1 MIKLAVAGS
10 CGRMG
15 KRILTLAAQDKQF
28 KVTGALER
36 AEDPNVGQDIGLIL
50 GLKEWGLEV
59 SGDTSA
65 VFEEADAVI
74 DFSHHSAVQD
84 HLKAAVKHKTAYV
97 LGTTGLTDSHH
108 KALKKAALKIPI
120 VQAPNMSVGVNLLF
134 KLAELAAE
142 VLDESYDLEIAEIHH
157 RMKKDSPSGTAVKL
171 LEILAAARKRDLRK
185 DVVYGRE
192 GETGERRR
200 GEIGVFALRGGDVV
214 GEHTVSFFGDGERVE
229 LVHKASSRD
238 AFAQGALRAAKFVAK
253 KKAGLYDMQQVLG
266 IAS

>member
-1 MIKLAVAGS
+1 MIKLAVAGA

-15 KRILTLAAQDKQF
+15 RRILTLAAQDSTF
-28 KVTGALER
+28 KIAGALDR
-36 AEDPNVGQDIGLIL
+36 MEDPNAGEDVGVMIGVKPLNIY
-50 GLKEWGLEV
+50 V
-59 SGDTSA
+59 SDDKAA
-65 VFEEADAVI
+65 VFESADVVI
-74 DFSHHSAVQD
+74 DFSHHSAVQE
-84 HLKAAVKHKTAYV
+84 HLKTAVNHRTAYV
-97 LGTTGLTDSHH
+97 LGTTGLTEAHH
-108 KALKKAALKIPI
+108 KALKRASQKIPI

-134 KLAELAAE
+134 KLSELAAK
-142 VLDESYDLEIAEIHH
+142 VLDESYDLEITEIHH
-157 RMKKDSPSGTAVKL
+157 KMKKDSPSGTAVKL
-171 LEILAAARKRDLRK
+171 LEILAAERKRSLKK

-192 GETGERRR
+192 GETGERPR

-253 KKAGLYDMQQVLG
+253 RKSGLYDMQQVLG